1 MGFRISN
8 ILVMHTDVKFRN
20 TMFLLSLLAY
30 APSLFAQS
38 STNSASSNTFTNTAT
53 WASPSNLTGNATIL
67 DGQTVTIPANI
78 NQVYSN
84 KINFSGT
91 GKLVLA
97 GPTSKWVPA
106 TNLNGSP
113 PMESFNLAAN
123 WSTYGAWVGQT
134 YGQAFYSPWIDSFQ
148 GWSAATTAVANQ
160 YLQYDLLSPRWIQGI
175 VTQGRVDSDQWVT
188 TARVDVS
195 MDNINW
201 GTATPTSLSLNYD
214 RNTKVYRNFDNVMF
228 GRYVRI
234 IPLTVYGHPSMR
246 LGILLRDN
254 VFKSCYEIKTNFP
267 NATSGVYVIDPD
279 GAVGAQ
285 PATSCQC
292 DMDTDGGGWTL
303 ILNYLHLGNTT
314 PALVVKTNTL
324 PLQGSTTL
332 GGDEQSSA
340 TTWGH
345 ASNAYLT
352 SFSFSELRFYG
363 KSAAHSRV
371 IHFKTSHTN
380 TINYFKNGTG
390 NMTGISTT
398 GNYTLLTGH
407 SAYLPASAANYF
419 SDQYNAAMTEFPF
432 WLSGTYH
439 WGIRGS
445 GLRWEVDDFVN
456 TYAYSTF
463 HQIWIR

>member
-1 MGFRISN
+1 
-8 ILVMHTDVKFRN
+8 
-20 TMFLLSLLAY
+20 
-30 APSLFAQS
+30 
-38 STNSASSNTFTNTAT
+38 
-53 WASPSNLTGNATIL
+53 
-67 DGQTVTIPANI
+67 
-78 NQVYSN
+78 
-84 KINFSGT
+84 
-91 GKLVLA
+91 
-97 GPTSKWVPA
+97 
-106 TNLNGSP
+106 
-113 PMESFNLAAN
+113 
-123 WSTYGAWVGQT
+123 
-134 YGQAFYSPWIDSFQ
+134 
-148 GWSAATTAVANQ
+148 
-160 YLQYDLLSPRWIQGI
+160 
-175 VTQGRVDSDQWVT
+175 
-188 TARVDVS
+188 
-195 MDNINW
+195 
-201 GTATPTSLSLNYD
+201 
-214 RNTKVYRNFDNVMF
+214 
-228 GRYVRI
+228 
-234 IPLTVYGHPSMR
+234 
-246 LGILLRDN
+246 LRDN
-254 VFKSCYEIKTNFP
+254 VLKSCYEIKTNFP

-371 IHFKTSHTN
+371 IHFKTSHAN

-445 GLRWEVDDFVN
+445 AYRWEVDDFVN
-456 TYAYSTF
+456 TYAYSTL